1 MRRRSGA
8 NTEPVVV
15 VEEEEAET
23 SVIVECMIHK
33 YDSIHES
40 KCALCQYVNQSVLLI
55 LFPGLFL
62 ESLDVPPVF
71 CSEMGT

>member
-23 SVIVECMIHK
+23 SVIVAM
-33 YDSIHES
+33 YDP
-40 KCALCQYVNQSVLLI
+40 QV
-55 LFPGLFL
+55 
-62 ESLDVPPVF
+62 
-71 CSEMGT
+71 